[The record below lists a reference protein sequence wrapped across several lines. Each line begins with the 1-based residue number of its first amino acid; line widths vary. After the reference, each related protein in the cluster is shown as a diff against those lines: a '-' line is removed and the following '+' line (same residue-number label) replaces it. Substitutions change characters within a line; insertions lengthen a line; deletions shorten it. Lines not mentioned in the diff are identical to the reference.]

1 MKLTEQQRR
10 ITRAIMETPSDDF
23 AALVQ
28 AARLDRTR
36 AFREADLRHV
46 DFGTVDLAQF
56 DFSGADLRGADLS
69 RARNKEAAV
78 FAGVVSDAT
87 TRGLPL
93 PPPPADFD
101 LKEAHRLIL
110 AGKAPPT
117 PWFPYI
123 TELSF
128 RGDALSD
135 LTPLAALNALQ
146 SLDLNSTQVSDL
158 TPLAALNALQF
169 LDLNSTQV
177 SDLTP
182 LAALN
187 ALQSLNLNFTQVSDL
202 TPLAALNALQSLS
215 LHNTQVSDVSMLRQT
230 GLRISGL
237 RDDVKKNAVTGV
249 KKARNP
255 LSVAAARF
263 LRTKN

>member
-1 MKLTEQQRR
+1 MKLTVQQQR
-10 ITRAIMETPSDDF
+10 TARAIIETPSDDF
-23 AALVQ
+23 ASLVQ

-46 DFGTVDLAQF
+46 DFGTADLARF
-56 DFSGADLRGADLS
+56 DFTGADLRGADLS
-69 RARNKEAAV
+69 RARNKGAAV
-78 FAGVVSDAT
+78 FAGVVADAM

-128 RGDALSD
+128 QGKTLSD
-135 LTPLAALNALQ
+135 LTPLTALNALQ
-146 SLDLNSTQVSDL
+146 RLDLDG
-158 TPLAALNALQF
+158 
-169 LDLNSTQV
+169 TQV

-187 ALQSLNLNFTQVSDL
+187 ALQSLYLNSTRVSDL
-202 TPLAALNALQSLS
+202 TPLAALNALQDLRLDRTQVSDLTP
-215 LHNTQVSDVSMLRQT
+215 LATLNALQYLDLDGTQVSDVSMLRQK
-230 GLRISGL
+230 GLRIDGL
-237 RDDVKKNAVTGV
+237 RDDVKKNPATGA
-249 KKARNP
+249 KKQWIP
-255 LSVAAARF
+255 LSAPAGRL
-263 LRTKN
+263 LRTKT